1 MTGCRFRSEMN
12 AEGQADQDYWNAKY
26 DHADECVE
34 CDSELL
40 DTEDGPQCN
49 WCTTG
54 DEGED
59 A

>member
-1 MTGCRFRSEMN
+1 MN